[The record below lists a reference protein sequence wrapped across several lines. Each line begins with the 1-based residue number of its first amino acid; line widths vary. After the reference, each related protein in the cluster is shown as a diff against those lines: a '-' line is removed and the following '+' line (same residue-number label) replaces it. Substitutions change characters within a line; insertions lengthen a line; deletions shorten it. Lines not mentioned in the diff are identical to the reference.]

1 MKRKESRRSQLSKRF
16 TTSSSC
22 TIYRHQLCCK
32 VLHHTSCYCLYT
44 WCLTWDKSIIMIHI
58 CMCID
63 IHVYSFTIPSRLW
76 YVNKSVDSLQIFN
89 KSSAWFCKCTVKYK
103 VILGL
108 LSLVLLLVVCIKIK
122 VADRL
127 WLTWRR
133 VKEYCTGET
142 SNLLHWYRIGGGD
155 IKIIMLLVLN

>member
-1 MKRKESRRSQLSKRF
+1 
-16 TTSSSC
+16 
-22 TIYRHQLCCK
+22 
-32 VLHHTSCYCLYT
+32 
-44 WCLTWDKSIIMIHI
+44 MIS
-58 CMCID
+58 
-63 IHVYSFTIPSRLW
+63 HVYSFTIPSRLW

-89 KSSAWFCKCTVKYK
+89 KSSACFCKCTVKYK

-108 LSLVLLLVVCIKIK
+108 LSPVLLLVVCIKIK

-142 SNLLHWYRIGGGD
+142 SNLLHWYRIGGGGKYQNNNAIGFKLMSGMD
-155 IKIIMLLVLN
+155 YTVSGFF

>member
-1 MKRKESRRSQLSKRF
+1 
-16 TTSSSC
+16 
-22 TIYRHQLCCK
+22 
-32 VLHHTSCYCLYT
+32 
-44 WCLTWDKSIIMIHI
+44 MIHI

-142 SNLLHWYRIGGGD
+142 SNLLHWYRIGGGERYQNNNAIGFKLMSGMD
-155 IKIIMLLVLN
+155 YTVSGFF

>member
-1 MKRKESRRSQLSKRF
+1 MILQMYSEVQSN
-16 TTSSSC
+16 TSN
-22 TIYRHQLCCK
+22 T
-32 VLHHTSCYCLYT
+32 
-44 WCLTWDKSIIMIHI
+44 
-58 CMCID
+58 
-63 IHVYSFTIPSRLW
+63 
-76 YVNKSVDSLQIFN
+76 
-89 KSSAWFCKCTVKYK
+89 
-103 VILGL
+103 GL

-142 SNLLHWYRIGGGD
+142 SNLLHWYRIGGGGGGD